1 MNAPEMS
8 FAPAAVTAGEREIVM
23 NRVYG
28 FPREQVFRA
37 WTDPQQIAHWWGP
50 DGVTN
55 TISEMDVRPGGSWR
69 FVMQGP
75 DGTDYPNRIVYLE
88 VEPPSLLRYAHGGDN
103 GGDDFTPDFHV
114 TVVFEAL
121 GAHTRLTATLVFDSA
136 EACAEVQRFGALEGG
151 RQTFERLAQFLAR
164 TAETGELR

>member
-1 MNAPEMS
+1 MNAPEMPFGTAS
-8 FAPAAVTAGEREIVM
+8 VTAGEREIVM

-37 WTDPQQIAHWWGP
+37 WTDPEQVGHWWGP
-50 DGVTN
+50 NGFTN
-55 TISEMDVRPGGSWR
+55 TISEMDVRPGGNWR
-69 FVMQGP
+69 FVMHGP

-88 VEPPSLLRYAHGGDN
+88 VEAPSLLRYAHGGDN

-121 GAHTRLTATLVFDSA
+121 GVHTRLTARLVFDSA
-136 EACAEVQRFGALEGG
+136 EACAEVQRFGATEGG
-151 RQTFERLAQFLAR
+151 KQTLDRLAQYLAQKV
-164 TAETGELR
+164 ATGELQ